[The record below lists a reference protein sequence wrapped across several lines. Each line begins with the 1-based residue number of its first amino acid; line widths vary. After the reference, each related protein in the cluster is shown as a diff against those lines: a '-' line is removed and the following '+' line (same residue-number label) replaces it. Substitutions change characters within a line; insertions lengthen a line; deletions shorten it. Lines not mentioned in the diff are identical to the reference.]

1 MQHLLSAFWEP
12 NTRYCGSSTGIIKC
26 ALGTVKQNNCKERFL
41 KGENSLFSK
50 MEPAQEITLVSK
62 QIWNEITL
70 ILFLFLSKPKDKM
83 LVW

>member
-1 MQHLLSAFWEP
+1 MQTLLSAFWGP

-26 ALGTVKQNNCKERFL
+26 PLATVKQNNCKERFL

-50 MEPAQEITLVSK
+50 MEPAQEITLESK
-62 QIWNEITL
+62 RIWNEITL